1 MKQQMS
7 YLALAAS
14 ALLLQACGGSML
26 GTSDA
31 EDHKLIPDP
40 VEGDPNRPRPS
51 ENAPVISADGRTLL
65 DATGEP
71 LMLRGINLDFGADPM
86 ERVDSIVPIREVGSN
101 VVRLMLR
108 PETTA
113 QELETALLEVVDNG
127 LVAVVS
133 LWSEELACDND
144 SDALFS
150 AFNNLWMD
158 RWVGVLV
165 QDRFQPHIMVNLA
178 SAWGPT
184 GIFNAHSMGYRIYI
198 DNYKALIT
206 QFRRNGFDVPLV
218 IDAPGCGQD
227 YHAFLGNR
235 GRELLAADERENLVL
250 SAHGYGSRWRTGSMV
265 AANMRLLEIER
276 LPLLLSE
283 FGDFQAEQDG
293 VRHMEILD
301 KGAGDYAAVLNVD
314 WQTDTDKVG
323 YLVELDEVL
332 DVSGHEVS
340 MELYF
345 DAAYV
350 EDGHMGVQGYLRDSQ
365 GRYANLGWNEVHSME
380 ADGWQTLRRTIID
393 SASFGWAEPDFD
405 LSAVVQIGVE
415 LVANGKTP
423 EVRGDIMID
432 NIKVVEASVPERL
445 AFWDFEDGAGGW
457 EPAWLG
463 NSADAVDGALSV
475 VRGIDEN
482 EIVTFVN
489 GIPGV
494 SYDGDIEVSLRVF
507 IPASY
512 EAESGG
518 LYFAMVSNT
527 STSEGGNWQATNYLG
542 ADNFDFGEW
551 TTLTLKGTWEG
562 GNDLGVQMGSLGGSY
577 EPILFDD
584 ISLVGMP
591 EEELAVEWGEQ
602 YRSDFSADT
611 DGFGPLGWGNIPVSL
626 EVSDGALVIL
636 PRLSEVANPDGEF
649 ALSKSDFGSLEMLNL
664 ASERLELTLEI
675 LFDAAYAEAHE
686 DYVFNV
692 FIQDANWSNHTN
704 IVSLEMDDITPG
716 EWQTVHV
723 EVELPED
730 FERNAAPQYFGLQS
744 HNLLNMADAPI
755 TIASLVLEGDVPLET
770 VEVVVDIVDFHYA
783 ADFDRLTVDMIEG
796 ELNEAQLSEGV
807 ESYQRLRPFHWIAA
821 TWIGASEEQEALNLS
836 ESADTSVSLTERGV
850 DIVYGKGG
858 LQETAEP
865 ANFPAE

>member
-113 QELETALLEVVDNG
+113 QELETALVEIVANG

-265 AANMRLLEIER
+265 AANMGLLEIER

-283 FGDFQAEQDG
+283 FGDFDAEQDG

-314 WQTDTDKVG
+314 WQTDAEKVG
-323 YLVELDEVL
+323 YLVELNGVL

-415 LVANGKTP
+415 LVANGKAP

-475 VRGIDEN
+475 VRGTDEN

-527 STSEGGNWQATNYLG
+527 STSEDGNWQATNYLG

-577 EPILFDD
+577 DPILFDD

-602 YRSDFSADT
+602 YHSDFSEGS
-611 DGFGPLGWGNIPVSL
+611 DGFGPLGWGNIPVTL

-649 ALSKSDFGSLEMLNL
+649 ALSKSNFGSLEMLNL

-675 LFDAAYAEAHE
+675 LFDAAYADAHE
-686 DYVFNV
+686 DYAFNV

-704 IVSLEMDDITPG
+704 IASLEVGDITPG

-744 HNLLNMADAPI
+744 HNLLNMPDAPI

-770 VEVVVDIVDFHYA
+770 VEVVVGIVDFHYA

-796 ELNEAQLSEGV
+796 ELNETQLIEGI
-807 ESYQRLRPFHWIAA
+807 ESYQRLGPFHWIAA
-821 TWIGASEEQEALNLS
+821 TWVGAPEEQEALNLS
-836 ESADTSVSLTERGV
+836 ESADTSVSLTERGTA
-850 DIVYGKGG
+850 IVYGKGG
-858 LQETAEP
+858 LEESAKP

>member
-26 GTSDA
+26 STSDA
-31 EDHKLIPDP
+31 EDHKLIPEP

-51 ENAPVISADGRTLL
+51 ENALVISADGRTLL

-86 ERVDSIVPIREVGSN
+86 ERLDSIAPIREVGSN

-113 QELETALLEVVDNG
+113 QELETALLEVVDND

-133 LWSEELACDND
+133 LWSEELACDNN

-150 AFNNLWMD
+150 AFNDLWMD
-158 RWVGVLV
+158 RWVSVLV

-184 GIFNAHSMGYRIYI
+184 DIFNAHSMGYRIYI

-206 QFRRNGFDVPLV
+206 QFRRNGFNVPLV

-250 SAHGYGSRWRTGSMV
+250 SAHGYGSRWRRGSAV
-265 AANMRLLEIER
+265 AANMGLLEAER

-314 WQTDTDKVG
+314 WQTDADKVG
-323 YLVELDEVL
+323 YLVELNEVL
-332 DVSGHEVS
+332 DVSGREIS

-350 EDGHMGVQGYLRDSQ
+350 EDGRMGVQGYLRDNQ
-365 GRYANLGWNEVHSME
+365 GRYANLGWNEAQSMN
-380 ADGWQTLRRTIID
+380 ADNWYTLSRIIID
-393 SASFGWAEPDFD
+393 STSFGWAEPDFD
-405 LSAVVQIGVE
+405 LSAVTQIGVE
-415 LVANGKTP
+415 LVANGKAP

-445 AFWDFEDGAGGW
+445 AYWDFENGASGW
-457 EPAWLG
+457 EKAWLG
-463 NSADAVDGALSV
+463 NSVEAQDGALSV
-475 VRGIDEN
+475 VRGTDEG

-527 STSEGGNWQATNYLG
+527 STSENGNWQATNYLG
-542 ADNFDFGEW
+542 AGDFEFGEW
-551 TTLTLKGTWEG
+551 TTLTLQGTWEG
-562 GNDLGVQMGSLGGSY
+562 GNDLGVQMGDIGGSY

-591 EEELAVEWGEQ
+591 EEEVAVEWGEQ

-649 ALSKSDFGSLEMLNL
+649 ALNKSDFGNLERLNL
-664 ASERLELTLEI
+664 TSERLELTMEI
-675 LFDAAYAEAHE
+675 LFDAAYAQAPE

-723 EVELPED
+723 EVELPEG
-730 FERNAAPQYFGLQS
+730 FERNATPQYFGLQS
-744 HNLLNMADAPI
+744 HNLRNMEDAPI
-755 TIASLVLEGDVPLET
+755 TVASLVLEGDVPVET

-783 ADFDRLTVDMIEG
+783 TDFDQLGVDIVEG
-796 ELNEAQLSEGV
+796 ALNETQLSEGIN
-807 ESYQRLRPFHWIAA
+807 SYQRLRPFHWIAA
-821 TWIGASEEQEALNLS
+821 TWIGAPEGQESLNLS
-836 ESADTSVSLTERGV
+836 ESVATSVSLTERGV
-850 DIVYGKGG
+850 DIVDGKGG
-858 LQETAEP
+858 LQESAKP
-865 ANFPAE
+865 ARFPSE